1 MKKIEKKVWPEYFQ
15 QILDG
20 DKKYELRLADF
31 DCQPG
36 DVLLLKEW
44 DNKTKKY
51 TGREIEKEVTSI
63 LKTKDVKFWN
73 EEEIDK
79 HGFQIIS
86 FK

>member
-1 MKKIEKKVWPEYFQ
+1 MPEYFQ

-20 DKKYELRLADF
+20 EKKYELRLADF
-31 DCQPG
+31 DCHSG

-44 DNKTKKY
+44 DNKTEKY
-51 TGREIEKEVTSI
+51 TGREIEKEVTFI
-63 LKTKDVKFWN
+63 LKTKDVKFWT